1 MINEPVKNPK
11 ISLQLKWVIKSSSKI
26 AQTQMIPMRCRDVS
40 PTGQN
45 KIEFMLSLRPKCNV

>member
-11 ISLQLKWVIKSSSKI
+11 ISLQLKWVITSSSKI
-26 AQTQMIPMRCRDVS
+26 TQTQMIPMRCREL
-40 PTGQN
+40 PTTGQN